1 MSDLAE
7 WVRVYKNVNIASL
20 AANAPGLLIWL
31 GVLGRIL
38 IKKVK
43 LWGLVLICCLMIVCQ
58 IAYIVFY
65 QVRYTLLL
73 KI

>member
-7 WVRVYKNVNIASL
+7 WVRVWRNVNIASL
-20 AANAPGLLIWL
+20 AANVPGLLIWL

-38 IKKVK
+38 IKRVK
-43 LWGLVLICCLMIVCQ
+43 LWGLVLICCLMITCQ
-58 IAYIVFY
+58 FAYIVLY
-65 QVRYTLLL
+65 QVQYSCLH

>member
-1 MSDLAE
+1 MSESVEL
-7 WVRVYKNVNIASL
+7 VRACRNVNIASL
-20 AANAPGLLIWL
+20 AANVPGLFIWL

-43 LWGLVLICCLMIVCQ
+43 LWGLVLICCLMITCQ
-58 IAYIVFY
+58 IAYIVFF
-65 QVRYTLLL
+65 QVQYIEYH

>member
-7 WVRVYKNVNIASL
+7 WVRAWRNVNIASL
-20 AANAPGLLIWL
+20 ATNVPGLLIWL

-43 LWGLVLICCLMIVCQ
+43 LWGLVFICCLMITCQ
-58 IAYIVFY
+58 IAYIVMY
-65 QVRYTLLL
+65 QVQYSLWH

>member
-1 MSDLAE
+1 MSDLAKM
-7 WVRVYKNVNIASL
+7 VRAKRNVNIASL
-20 AANAPGLLIWL
+20 ATNIPGLLIWL

-43 LWGLVLICCLMIVCQ
+43 LWGLVLICCLMITCQ
-58 IAYIVFY
+58 IAYIVMY
-65 QVRYTLLL
+65 QVQYTFFH